1 MIWSASTKTVI
12 WGELSCPL
20 EELILDAHVRKK
32 QKYLNL
38 EIACQCKGWKVFA
51 FPFEVGSIGF
61 VGHSCKKFLSAIGLR
76 GSRQKAIILELSSA
90 ARRSSFHL
98 WQCRRSRSW
107 VSPPLYSVKAYP
119 TFVPAPKPAF
129 AHPARVNKIISPLD
143 RALKAHNK
151 AKHHASLLRQKIR
164 RLKAQGREP
173 KASVVVRNNLRDPT
187 LSALVAKNKELARA
201 RLNQSRALRVRM
213 KALFDDDIH
222 LAPKN
227 TPCACDFGLPCKDPT
242 ELSALGI
249 QLDEFGLPLVKA
261 MVDTSSGR
269 PNIDSLPAG
278 EPCISTV
285 SLRGKSLSE
294 INRLWFTDINA
305 KRNSAVQT
313 KTTRTTSMTT
323 TTSTTTIMTTTSMLD
338 ELLAI
343 MQL

>member
-1 MIWSASTKTVI
+1 M
-12 WGELSCPL
+12 
-20 EELILDAHVRKK
+20 
-32 QKYLNL
+32 
-38 EIACQCKGWKVFA
+38 
-51 FPFEVGSIGF
+51 
-61 VGHSCKKFLSAIGLR
+61 
-76 GSRQKAIILELSSA
+76 
-90 ARRSSFHL
+90 
-98 WQCRRSRSW
+98 
-107 VSPPLYSVKAYP
+107 
-119 TFVPAPKPAF
+119 
-129 AHPARVNKIISPLD
+129 
-143 RALKAHNK
+143 
-151 AKHHASLLRQKIR
+151 
-164 RLKAQGREP
+164 
-173 KASVVVRNNLRDPT
+173 
-187 LSALVAKNKELARA
+187 AKNKELARA
-201 RLNQSRALRVRM
+201 RLNQSRALRDRM

-227 TPCACDFGLPCKDPT
+227 PPCACDFEFPYKDPT

-269 PNIDSLPAG
+269 PNIDSLSAG

-313 KTTRTTSMTT
+313 K
-323 TTSTTTIMTTTSMLD
+323 MLD